1 MRPGPR
7 ISLHPLPSG
16 PPCSP
21 LPSCPC
27 SRSGLL
33 PPFRGEAPSLPWCP
47 PASRRLFVGAGLR
60 APRLLGRP
68 PPPPPSRQSGE
79 EKAFPPVENC
89 LSCVVSDPERAGR
102 VAGRKA
108 RRGERWESWSSQA
121 VSYSGKGVHVAIV
134 SALLG
139 CTKQSHLDWT
149 SKVFVH
155 SSSLP
160 AASF

>member
-21 LPSCPC
+21 LPVHALALAC
-27 SRSGLL
+27 SLHPG
-33 PPFRGEAPSLPWCP
+33 GEAPSLPWCP

-60 APRLLGRP
+60 APRLLWRP

-79 EKAFPPVENC
+79 EKAFPPVGNC

-121 VSYSGKGVHVAIV
+121 ELYSGKGVHVAIV

-139 CTKQSHLDWT
+139 CTGLSHLDWT
-149 SKVFVH
+149 AKVFVH
-155 SSSLP
+155 SPSLP

>member
-1 MRPGPR
+1 MSPGPR
-7 ISLHPLPSG
+7 ISPYPLPSG

-21 LPSCPC
+21 LPSCPR

-33 PPFRGEAPSLPWCP
+33 PPSRLEAPSLPWCP
-47 PASRRLFVGAGLR
+47 PASRRLFVGAGLC

-68 PPPPPSRQSGE
+68 PPPPPSLQPEE

-89 LSCVVSDPERAGR
+89 LSCVESDPERAGR

-108 RRGERWESWSSQA
+108 RRGERRESWSSPD
-121 VSYSGKGVHVAIV
+121 VLCSGKGVHVAIV
-134 SALLG
+134 SAVLG
-139 CTKQSHLDWT
+139 CTKRSHLDWT

-155 SSSLP
+155 SPSLP